1 MCSGANR
8 CVCVRR
14 MLVKQAGSMVPVK
27 EGGRPVSEIFF
38 RAIRERLRKG
48 DGVLPQRVRYEG
60 IYVKKSSMGGG
71 DLSGSGLVLP
81 KRRYANKKPA
91 NIKARMVFLEFFVEK
106 GTAGGCD
113 HSTDDPVMRAWRSSV
128 NGRGAWIFH
137 SNATP
142 LSAIEEREA
151 FPVCCGAAGR
161 ARRSAVGEPCAA
173 GKCGTLIRYTKRPVR
188 NADWEGL

>member
-1 MCSGANR
+1 MADRCRKFFSGNQGKA
-8 CVCVRR
+8 
-14 MLVKQAGSMVPVK
+14 A
-27 EGGRPVSEIFF
+27 
-38 RAIRERLRKG
+38 ERLRKG

-60 IYVKKSSMGGG
+60 IYVKKSSIGGG

-113 HSTDDPVMRAWRSSV
+113 RSTGNPVMRAGRSSV

-142 LSAIEEREA
+142 LSAIEEGGRSP
-151 FPVCCGAAGR
+151 FAAGR
-161 ARRSAVGEPCAA
+161 PDGRGVTPLGNHAPRA
-173 GKCGTLIRYTKRPVR
+173 
-188 NADWEGL
+188 NAER